1 MITTSSNIMISDSKK
16 TNEKAKRMAEES
28 PNNAPTRKR
37 SALGDVT
44 NVSWPCSEA
53 TCYFNILSNCPFKR
67 FWLMSLLYRLHIAV

>member
-44 NVSWPCSEA
+44 NVS
-53 TCYFNILSNCPFKR
+53 
-67 FWLMSLLYRLHIAV
+67 LLAMQ